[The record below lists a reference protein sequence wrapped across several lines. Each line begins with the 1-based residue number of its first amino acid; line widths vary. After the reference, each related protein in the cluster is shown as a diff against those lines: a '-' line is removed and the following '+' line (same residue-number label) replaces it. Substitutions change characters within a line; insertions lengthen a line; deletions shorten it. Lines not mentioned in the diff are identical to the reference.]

1 MFMATSL
8 QRLWSI
14 RSKFSLENIAIMLY
28 ISTMQWSIEYFVSE
42 NGKSPVKD
50 FIDSLSAES
59 KAKFIFI
66 ADLLTEYG
74 LEVRE
79 PYVKPITGSRKLFE
93 MRIKD
98 RQNIHRIFYF
108 AFTGRKLILLHG
120 FTKKTDKTPPR
131 EIDIAETRMRN
142 YLSRKG

>member
-1 MFMATSL
+1 
-8 QRLWSI
+8 
-14 RSKFSLENIAIMLY
+14 
-28 ISTMQWSIEYFVSE
+28 MQWSIEYYAE
-42 NGKSPVKD
+42 TGERSPVRD

-74 LEVRE
+74 LNVRE

-93 MRIKD
+93 IRIKD
-98 RQNIHRIFYF
+98 RQNIHRVFYF

-120 FTKKTDKTPPR
+120 FTKKTDKTPTR
-131 EIDIAETRMRN
+131 EIEIAEARMKD
-142 YLSRKG
+142 YLARRG